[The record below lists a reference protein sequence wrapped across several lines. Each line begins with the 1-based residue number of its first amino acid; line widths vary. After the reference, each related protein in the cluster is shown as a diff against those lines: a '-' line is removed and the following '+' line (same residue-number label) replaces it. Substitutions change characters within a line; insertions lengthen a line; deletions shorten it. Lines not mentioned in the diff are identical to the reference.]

1 MADEISLELEKQIK
15 ELNKSL
21 AAMRRV
27 EDPKSRRQ
35 VLELLK
41 KEVEAKKAL
50 LSQYK
55 QGTKD
60 YRALNN
66 AIEGATDSLL
76 QFEREL
82 EKQSKDVLKKYGNT
96 IIGLGEQFI
105 KMGDAQTQGTEKLS
119 YFTKSLE
126 GTALGGLNALAGSL
140 DYNIGIFRLLASTG
154 ADFGQNLIA
163 LREAARSA
171 QLPLTDFVDLV
182 GNNAQTLAALFGTT
196 NAGIASLSAF
206 SESIRREG
214 IPQLASLGFTTENL
228 NDFLETYLTR
238 QRFQGRLST
247 MTQQSAT
254 QSVISYA
261 KELRLLSRLT
271 GIQAEELDKSI
282 KGQQTDSVF
291 AAYLTKLDDK
301 QAAAAQ
307 QLIAVLEKQSP
318 ALAESTKNLLATGVP
333 LDELGQKL
341 SALAPGFQDTIIAF
355 RSGRIGLTDA
365 LLGIQRAGKGFAST
379 ITDPAVL
386 LAGDLKLVGDALL
399 PVRTL
404 SLDLKKAQEE
414 QLKAADPLTK
424 RLAEF
429 EDSTKR
435 LKSAFESI
443 QTSFLNSL
451 GPTLSGFLGG
461 TSDTFKTIADSI
473 AKFTTENPGKT
484 AALFGTVIAAKYGVD
499 FAKEVAIV
507 AAGVKLG
514 MLEGGVLGNLAK
526 ATGGLLMGV
535 GRLLPAVG
543 AVAGVG
549 TSIAKL
555 MEDDPQQKKAGAF
568 GLGGAAAGAAL
579 GATIGSIIPGLG
591 TIVGGLI
598 GAGLG
603 AFSGQALVERETGGP
618 LAKGQLALVG
628 EKGPELFLP
637 RSAGEVLPLKDSAIR
652 TAETPTVAG
661 AQNNSEFMRMN
672 SILSENLKGLS
683 EVMVKSEKH
692 LNTLVAISAKT
703 EQNTK
708 ESKRGLA
715 NLSPSLV

>member
-1 MADEISLELEKQIK
+1 MADDISLELEKQIR
-15 ELNKSL
+15 ELNRSL
-21 AAMRRV
+21 AALRRV
-27 EDPKSRRQ
+27 DDVRSKKQ
-35 VLELLK
+35 ALELLK
-41 KEVEAKKAL
+41 REVQAKKQQLA
-50 LSQYK
+50 QFK
-55 QGTKD
+55 EGTKD
-60 YRALNN
+60 YKALSN
-66 AIEGATDSLL
+66 AVDNATDSLL
-76 QFEREL
+76 QFEKEL

-126 GTALGGLNALAGSL
+126 GTAFGGLNALAGSL
-140 DYNIGIFRLLASTG
+140 DYNIDIFRTLASTG

-196 NAGIASLSAF
+196 NAGIASLTAF

-214 IPQLASLGFTTENL
+214 VPQLASLGFTTENL

-238 QRFQGRLST
+238 QRFQGRIST

-282 KGQQTDSVF
+282 KNQQSDSVF
-291 AAYLTKLDDK
+291 AAFLTTLDDK

-333 LDELGQKL
+333 LDDLGQKL
-341 SALAPGFQDTIIAF
+341 SALAPGFQDTILSF
-355 RSGRIGLTDA
+355 KNGKIGLTDA
-365 LLGIQRAGKGFAST
+365 LLGIQQAGKGFANT
-379 ITDPAVL
+379 IRDPAIL
-386 LAGDLKLVGDALL
+386 LAGDLKVVGDALL

-424 RLAEF
+424 TLAEF

-443 QTSFLNSL
+443 QTTFLSSL
-451 GPTLSGFLGG
+451 GPTLSGLLGG
-461 TSDTFKTIADSI
+461 TTDTFKIIADNI
-473 AKFTTENPGKT
+473 AKFTAENPGKT
-484 AALFGTVIAAKYGVD
+484 AALFGAVISAKYGVD

-507 AAGVKLG
+507 AAGTKLG
-514 MLEGGVLGNLAK
+514 MLEGGVLGNLTK

-543 AVAGVG
+543 AIAGVG
-549 TSIAKL
+549 TSLAKL
-555 MEDDPQQKKAGAF
+555 ISDDPEEKKAGAL

-579 GATIGSIIPGLG
+579 GAAIGSIVPGIG
-591 TIVGGLI
+591 TVVGGLV
-598 GAGLG
+598 GAGIG
-603 AFSGQALVERETGGP
+603 AFSGQAIAEREQGGP
-618 LAKGQLALVG
+618 LEQGQLALVG

-637 RSAGEVLPLKDSAIR
+637 RSAGDVLPLVGSGTSTSATQ
-652 TAETPTVAG
+652 TATTP
-661 AQNNSEFMRMN
+661 QNNSEFMRMN
-672 SILSENLKGLS
+672 AILSENLKGLS

-692 LNTLVAISAKT
+692 LNTLVAIGAKT
-703 EQNTK
+703 ERNTG
-708 ESKRGLA
+708 ETKRGLA
-715 NLSPSLV
+715 NMSPSLV

>member
-1 MADEISLELEKQIK
+1 MADDISLELEKQIR
-15 ELNKSL
+15 ELNRSL
-21 AAMRRV
+21 AALRRV
-27 EDPKSRRQ
+27 DDVRSKKQ
-35 VLELLK
+35 ALELLK
-41 KEVEAKKAL
+41 REVQAKKQQLA
-50 LSQYK
+50 QFK
-55 QGTKD
+55 EGTKD
-60 YRALNN
+60 YKALSN
-66 AIEGATDSLL
+66 AVDNATDSLL
-76 QFEREL
+76 QFEKEL

-96 IIGLGEQFI
+96 IIGLGEQFV

-126 GTALGGLNALAGSL
+126 GTAFGGLNALAGSL
-140 DYNIGIFRLLASTG
+140 DYNIDIFRTLASTG

-196 NAGIASLSAF
+196 NAGIASLTAF

-214 IPQLASLGFTTENL
+214 VPQLASLGFTTENL

-238 QRFQGRLST
+238 QRFQGRIST

-282 KGQQTDSVF
+282 KNQQSDSVF
-291 AAYLTKLDDK
+291 AAFLTTLDDK

-333 LDELGQKL
+333 LDDLGQKL
-341 SALAPGFQDTIIAF
+341 SALAPGFQDTILSF
-355 RSGRIGLTDA
+355 KNGKIGLTDA
-365 LLGIQRAGKGFAST
+365 LLGIQQAGKGFANT
-379 ITDPAVL
+379 IRDPAIL
-386 LAGDLKLVGDALL
+386 LAGDLKVVGDALL

-424 RLAEF
+424 TLAEF

-443 QTSFLNSL
+443 QTTFLSSL
-451 GPTLSGFLGG
+451 GPTLSGLLGG
-461 TSDTFKTIADSI
+461 TTDTFKIIADNI
-473 AKFTTENPGKT
+473 AKFTAENPGKT
-484 AALFGTVIAAKYGVD
+484 AALFGAVISAKYGVD

-507 AAGVKLG
+507 AAGTKLG
-514 MLEGGVLGNLAK
+514 MLEGGVLGNLTK

-543 AVAGVG
+543 AIAGVG
-549 TSIAKL
+549 TSLAKL
-555 MEDDPQQKKAGAF
+555 ISDDPEQKKAGAL

-579 GATIGSIIPGLG
+579 GAAIGSIVPGIG
-591 TIVGGLI
+591 TVVGGLV
-598 GAGLG
+598 GAGIG
-603 AFSGQALVERETGGP
+603 AFSGQAIAEREQGGP
-618 LAKGQLALVG
+618 LEQGQLALVG

-637 RSAGEVLPLKDSAIR
+637 RSAGDVLPLVGSGTSTSATQ
-652 TAETPTVAG
+652 TATTP
-661 AQNNSEFMRMN
+661 QNNSEFMRMN
-672 SILSENLKGLS
+672 AILSENLKGLS

-692 LNTLVAISAKT
+692 LNTLVAIGAKT
-703 EQNTK
+703 ERNTG
-708 ESKRGLA
+708 ETKRGLA
-715 NLSPSLV
+715 NMSPSLV

>member
-1 MADEISLELEKQIK
+1 MADDISLELEKQIR
-15 ELNKSL
+15 ELNRSL
-21 AAMRRV
+21 AALRRV
-27 EDPKSRRQ
+27 DDVRSKKQ
-35 VLELLK
+35 ALELLK
-41 KEVEAKKAL
+41 REVQAKKQQLA
-50 LSQYK
+50 QFK
-55 QGTKD
+55 EGTKD
-60 YRALNN
+60 YKALSN
-66 AIEGATDSLL
+66 AVDNATDSLL
-76 QFEREL
+76 QFEKEL

-96 IIGLGEQFI
+96 IIGLGEQFV

-126 GTALGGLNALAGSL
+126 GTAFGGLNALAGSL
-140 DYNIGIFRLLASTG
+140 DYNIDIFRTLASTG

-196 NAGIASLSAF
+196 NAGIASLTAF

-214 IPQLASLGFTTENL
+214 VPQLASLGFTTENL

-238 QRFQGRLST
+238 QRFQGRIST

-282 KGQQTDSVF
+282 KNQQSDSVF
-291 AAYLTKLDDK
+291 AAFLTTLDDK

-333 LDELGQKL
+333 LDDLGQKL
-341 SALAPGFQDTIIAF
+341 SALAPGFQDTILSF
-355 RSGRIGLTDA
+355 KNGKIGLTDA
-365 LLGIQRAGKGFAST
+365 LLGIQQAGKGFANT
-379 ITDPAVL
+379 IRDPAIL
-386 LAGDLKLVGDALL
+386 LAGDLKVVGDALL

-424 RLAEF
+424 TLAEF

-443 QTSFLNSL
+443 QTTFLSSL
-451 GPTLSGFLGG
+451 GPTLSGLLGG
-461 TSDTFKTIADSI
+461 TTDTFKIIADNI
-473 AKFTTENPGKT
+473 AKFTAENPGKT
-484 AALFGTVIAAKYGVD
+484 AALFGAVISAKYGVD

-507 AAGVKLG
+507 AAGTKLG
-514 MLEGGVLGNLAK
+514 MLEGGVLGNLTK

-543 AVAGVG
+543 AIAGVG
-549 TSIAKL
+549 TSLAKL
-555 MEDDPQQKKAGAF
+555 ISDDPEEKKAGAL

-579 GATIGSIIPGLG
+579 GAAIGSIIPGIG
-591 TIVGGLI
+591 TVVGGLV
-598 GAGLG
+598 GAGIG
-603 AFSGQALVERETGGP
+603 AFSGQAIAEREQGGP
-618 LAKGQLALVG
+618 LEQGQLALVG

-637 RSAGEVLPLKDSAIR
+637 RSAGDVLPLVGSGTSTSATQ
-652 TAETPTVAG
+652 TATTP
-661 AQNNSEFMRMN
+661 QNNSEFMRMN
-672 SILSENLKGLS
+672 AILSENLKGLS

-692 LNTLVAISAKT
+692 LNTLVAIGAKT
-703 EQNTK
+703 ERNTG
-708 ESKRGLA
+708 ETKRGLA
-715 NLSPSLV
+715 NMSPSLV

>member
-1 MADEISLELEKQIK
+1 MADDISLELEKQIR
-15 ELNKSL
+15 ELNRSL
-21 AAMRRV
+21 AALRRV
-27 EDPKSRRQ
+27 DDVKSKKQ
-35 VLELLK
+35 ALELLK
-41 KEVEAKKAL
+41 REVQAKKQQLA
-50 LSQYK
+50 QFK
-55 QGTKD
+55 EGTKD
-60 YRALNN
+60 YKALSN
-66 AIEGATDSLL
+66 AVDSASDALA
-76 QFEREL
+76 QFEKEI
-82 EKQSKDVLKKYGNT
+82 EKQSKDILKKYGKT
-96 IIGLGEQFI
+96 ITGLGEQFV

-126 GTALGGLNALAGSL
+126 GTAFGGLNALAGSL
-140 DYNIGIFRLLASTG
+140 DYNIDIFRTLASTG

-196 NAGIASLSAF
+196 NAGIASLTAF
-206 SESIRREG
+206 SESIRKDG
-214 IPQLASLGFTTENL
+214 VPQLASLGFTTENL

-238 QRFQGRLST
+238 QRFQGRIST

-282 KGQQTDSVF
+282 KNQQSDSVF
-291 AAYLTKLDDK
+291 AAFLTTLDDK

-307 QLIAVLEKQSP
+307 QLIAVLEKNSP

-333 LDELGQKL
+333 LDDLGQKL
-341 SALAPGFQDTIIAF
+341 SALAPGFQDTILSF
-355 RSGRIGLTDA
+355 KNGKIGLTDA
-365 LLGIQRAGKGFAST
+365 LLGIQQAGKGFANT
-379 ITDPAVL
+379 IRDPAIL
-386 LAGDLKLVGDALL
+386 LAGDLKVVGDALL

-424 RLAEF
+424 TLAEF

-443 QTSFLNSL
+443 QTTFLSSL
-451 GPTLSGFLGG
+451 GPTLSGLLGG
-461 TSDTFKTIADSI
+461 TTDTFKIIADNI
-473 AKFTTENPGKT
+473 AKFTAENPGKT
-484 AALFGTVIAAKYGVD
+484 AALFGAVISAKYGVD

-507 AAGVKLG
+507 AAGTKLG
-514 MLEGGVLGNLAK
+514 MLEGGVLGNLTK

-535 GRLLPAVG
+535 ARLLPAVG
-543 AVAGVG
+543 AIAGVG
-549 TSIAKL
+549 TSLANLIS
-555 MEDDPQQKKAGAF
+555 DDPEEKKAGAL

-579 GATIGSIIPGLG
+579 GAAIGSIVPGIG
-591 TIVGGLI
+591 TVVGGLV
-598 GAGLG
+598 GAGIG
-603 AFSGQALVERETGGP
+603 AFSGQAIAEREQGGP
-618 LAKGQLALVG
+618 LEQGQLALVG

-637 RSAGEVLPLKDSAIR
+637 RSAGDVLPLVGSGTSASATQ
-652 TAETPTVAG
+652 TATTP
-661 AQNNSEFMRMN
+661 QNNSEFMRMN
-672 SILSENLKGLS
+672 AILSENLKGLS

-692 LNTLVAISAKT
+692 LNTLVAIGAKT
-703 EQNTK
+703 ERNTG
-708 ESKRGLA
+708 ETKRGLA
-715 NLSPSLV
+715 NMSPSLV